1 MQEPP
6 ASTPGAGPIAEDQ
19 QAATTE
25 VEAME
30 LQFPRY
36 LSAREF
42 QAVRYLA
49 DAVRAEYP
57 AAACVHVASP
67 AEGRYAITEVR
78 DGDGVVLAIGGRGP
92 LFDGSPV
99 PYAAL
104 LTALNAVG
112 TSVTEDERCTQCVL
126 AVSLPGAQRTALE
139 SWRGQVEKALE
150 VDRDEIGVFLWD
162 ARSTDNN
169 YEAVGGGVV
178 HVPAGTDLDAAAAQ
192 LRVALERITGD
203 WSVGVRLTP
212 RDHDGE
218 RGSGGVGVSEPWD
231 NYESPN
237 YDIDDEYDGRTA
249 QNEA

>member
-1 MQEPP
+1 
-6 ASTPGAGPIAEDQ
+6 
-19 QAATTE
+19 
-25 VEAME
+25 ME

-36 LSAREF
+36 LSAGEF
-42 QAVRYLA
+42 RAVRYLA

-78 DGDGVVLAIGGRGP
+78 DGDGVVLAVGGSGL
-92 LFDGSPV
+92 LFDGSPG

-112 TSVTEDERCTQCVL
+112 TPVTEDERCAHCVV
-126 AVSLPGAQRTALE
+126 AVPLPGEQRTALE
-139 SWRGQVEKALE
+139 SWRGQVEQALE
-150 VDRDEIGVFLWD
+150 VDRDEIGVFVWD
-162 ARSTDNN
+162 ARSTNNN

-178 HVPAGTDLDAAAAQ
+178 HLPAGADVDAAAAQ

-212 RDHDGE
+212 RDHDGD
-218 RGSGGVGVSEPWD
+218 RTSDRVGVSEPWD
-231 NYESPN
+231 IYESPN

-249 QNEA
+249 QDEA